1 MAEKATKF
9 ASRKKLDE
17 DNKRT
22 VLRISVKK
30 GDIKRFGETLLKKE
44 MQAKLEAWIEEK
56 TVYGQK
62 I

>member
-17 DNKRT
+17 DDKRT

-56 TVYGQK
+56 SLGSNR
-62 I
+62 

>member
-1 MAEKATKF
+1 MADKATKF

-30 GDIKRFGETLLKKE
+30 GDIKKFGEAILKKE

-56 TVYGQK
+56 SLGSNR
-62 I
+62 

>member
-1 MAEKATKF
+1 MAEKATEF

-44 MQAKLEAWIEEK
+44 MQAKLEAWIEDK
-56 TVYGQK
+56 SVVIAQ
-62 I
+62 

>member
-1 MAEKATKF
+1 MAEKAIELRERTK
-9 ASRKKLDE
+9 KPE
-17 DNKRT
+17 GEKRVT
-22 VLRISVKK
+22 LQLSVKK
-30 GDIKRFGETLLKKE
+30 YNVEKFGLALIKKE

>member
-1 MAEKATKF
+1 MAEKATEF

-17 DNKRT
+17 DDKRT

-56 TVYGQK
+56 SLGSNR
-62 I
+62 